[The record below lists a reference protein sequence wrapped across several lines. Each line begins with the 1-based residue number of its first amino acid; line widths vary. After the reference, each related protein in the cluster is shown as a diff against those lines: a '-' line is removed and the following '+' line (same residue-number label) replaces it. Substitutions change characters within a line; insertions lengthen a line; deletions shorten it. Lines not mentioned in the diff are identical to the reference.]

1 MSALSPE
8 IREKIISYY
17 GRYPNKQAITLPA
30 LHMVQEAYNCVS
42 REAINEIAD
51 LLDLNPSQIVDTMTF
66 YGFFRDEKHPLGKKR
81 VWVCRSLSCMLRG
94 GDELLAEVCDR
105 LHLRPGQ
112 TTPDGEMTLELA
124 ECLGACDG
132 APCILINDELQL
144 KVGVEEV
151 LALAKPQGVIKS

>member
-51 LLDLNPSQIVDTMTF
+51 LLELNPTQIVDTMTF
-66 YGFFRDEKHPLGKKR
+66 YGFFRDEQHPLGKKR
-81 VWVCRSLSCMLRG
+81 VWVCRSLACMLRG

-151 LALAKPQGVIKS
+151 LALAKPQGGSKS